1 MQFAP
6 TCIRQNSPASED
18 APGRL
23 PCLGRGRPY
32 TGTWSLLGVEASG
45 LLRRLVVGLF
55 ICLFVGLTSGSTSQQ
70 LNISTTKHLNI

>member
-45 LLRRLVVGLF
+45 LLSCLSVVRWLDKQF
-55 ICLFVGLTSGSTSQQ
+55 
-70 LNISTTKHLNI
+70 NISTPKHLNI